1 MWYNPVAM
9 RVASKSAAVKST
21 PVKSAKVKSTRT
33 ASRKQ
38 PPKAYPPLE
47 NGQVWQ
53 LEDSEL
59 QIDLV
64 GKRLVHYKR
73 FRGEVKRVPVS
84 LTGKDELERLLRENN
99 ATLIRQ

>member
-1 MWYNPVAM
+1 M
-9 RVASKSAAVKST
+9 RVASKSVAPKT
-21 PVKSAKVKSTRT
+21 PRA
-33 ASRKQ
+33 ASRK
-38 PPKAYPPLE
+38 PAAKFPPLE

-99 ATLIRQ
+99 AVLIRK

>member
-1 MWYNPVAM
+1 M
-9 RVASKSAAVKST
+9 RVAPKSVAPKA
-21 PVKSAKVKSTRT
+21 PRP
-33 ASRKQ
+33 ASRK
-38 PPKAYPPLE
+38 PAAKFPPLE

-99 ATLIRQ
+99 AVLIRK